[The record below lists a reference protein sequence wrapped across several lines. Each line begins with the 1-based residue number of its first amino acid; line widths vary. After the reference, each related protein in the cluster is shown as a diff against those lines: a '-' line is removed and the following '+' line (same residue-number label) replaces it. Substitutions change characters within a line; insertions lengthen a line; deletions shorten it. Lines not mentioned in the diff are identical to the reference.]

1 MGSSRTEDSKLYII
15 RTYSGTRMLEAM
27 FGINI
32 NNTANILIQLSQ
44 VKEGKKEVMMGSYD
58 GELKGQMLEPK

>member
-32 NNTANILIQLSQ
+32 NNTANKLIQLSQ

-58 GELKGQMLEPK
+58 GEL

>member
-27 FGINI
+27 FGINS
-32 NNTANILIQLSQ
+32 NNSTNILIQLSQ

-58 GELKGQMLEPK
+58 GEL

>member
-27 FGINI
+27 FGINS
-32 NNTANILIQLSQ
+32 NNTANILIQLLQ

-58 GELKGQMLEPK
+58 GEL

>member
-27 FGINI
+27 FGINS
-32 NNTANILIQLSQ
+32 NNSTNILIQLSQ
-44 VKEGKKEVMMGSYD
+44 VKEGKEEVMMGSYD
-58 GELKGQMLEPK
+58 GEL

>member
-27 FGINI
+27 FGINS
-32 NNTANILIQLSQ
+32 NNSANILIQLSQ

-58 GELKGQMLEPK
+58 GEL

>member
-1 MGSSRTEDSKLYII
+1 
-15 RTYSGTRMLEAM
+15 MLEAM

-44 VKEGKKEVMMGSYD
+44 VKEGKKEVKMGSYD
-58 GELKGQMLEPK
+58 KPIPFQG

>member
-15 RTYSGTRMLEAM
+15 RTYSGTLMLEAM
-27 FGINI
+27 FGINS
-32 NNTANILIQLSQ
+32 NNSTNILIQLSQ

-58 GELKGQMLEPK
+58 GEL

>member
-15 RTYSGTRMLEAM
+15 RIYSGTRMLEAM
-27 FGINI
+27 FGINS

-58 GELKGQMLEPK
+58 KPIPFQG

>member
-1 MGSSRTEDSKLYII
+1 MGSSRIEDSKLYII

-44 VKEGKKEVMMGSYD
+44 VKEGKKEVMMGSHD
-58 GELKGQMLEPK
+58 GEL

>member
-15 RTYSGTRMLEAM
+15 RTYSGTRILEAM
-27 FGINI
+27 FGINS
-32 NNTANILIQLSQ
+32 NNSTNILIQLSQ

-58 GELKGQMLEPK
+58 GEL

>member
-44 VKEGKKEVMMGSYD
+44 VKEGKKEGMMGSYD
-58 GELKGQMLEPK
+58 GEL

>member
-1 MGSSRTEDSKLYII
+1 
-15 RTYSGTRMLEAM
+15 MLEAM

-32 NNTANILIQLSQ
+32 NNTANILIQLSK

-58 GELKGQMLEPK
+58 GEL

>member
-15 RTYSGTRMLEAM
+15 RTYSGTRMREAM

-58 GELKGQMLEPK
+58 GEL

>member
-1 MGSSRTEDSKLYII
+1 MGSSQTEDSKLYII

-27 FGINI
+27 FGINS
-32 NNTANILIQLSQ
+32 NNSTNILIQLSQ

-58 GELKGQMLEPK
+58 GKL